1 MVEPIELLGHIRL
14 VLANNGPLCGRK
26 VVVTAGGTQEPIDP
40 VRVITNLSSGKQG
53 YALAQAALEKGAAV
67 TLISAPTCL
76 PPPVGVS
83 LVNVTTAEDMLHAVL
98 DQSNDADVLI
108 MAAAVADFRPS
119 KTSYHKIKKTT
130 GISKINLES
139 TVDILNAVA
148 DLKTRQ
154 EYPRLVVG
162 FAAESEDLMSN
173 AKAKLRTKNLDLI
186 IANDI
191 TSKDAGFAADT
202 NRVII
207 LDAGGGEEALPL
219 ITKDEVAKH
228 VIQRVTPLI

>member
-1 MVEPIELLGHIRL
+1 
-14 VLANNGPLCGRK
+14 
-26 VVVTAGGTQEPIDP
+26 
-40 VRVITNLSSGKQG
+40 
-53 YALAQAALEKGAAV
+53 
-67 TLISAPTCL
+67 
-76 PPPVGVS
+76 
-83 LVNVTTAEDMLHAVL
+83 
-98 DQSNDADVLI
+98 
-108 MAAAVADFRPS
+108 
-119 KTSYHKIKKTT
+119 
-130 GISKINLES
+130 
-139 TVDILNAVA
+139 VDILNAVA